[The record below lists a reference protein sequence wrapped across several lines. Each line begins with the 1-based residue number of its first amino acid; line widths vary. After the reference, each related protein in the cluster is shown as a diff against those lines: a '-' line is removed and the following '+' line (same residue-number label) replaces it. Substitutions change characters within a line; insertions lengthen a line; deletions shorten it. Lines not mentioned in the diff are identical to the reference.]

1 MNSFL
6 FYFIIFLS
14 LTFENFSKC
23 CCDCCDEEK
32 YFLNSGDETKYNEEY
47 FLNSGVNINVPLN
60 LKWSSYKNGW
70 NCSAIAVFRFILSDK
85 VLLEIL
91 LNENKKTLNEN
102 LNLDQDSMILSNT
115 FSKISQLFKNIL
127 KSKNNYND
135 MMYDIINSLEINDIF
150 DSDNI
155 LNRCLYIYFK
165 DLFKIEYTS
174 HSIYQNKNS
183 KNFEIINSTSVDVY
197 YNFFFPDETYKL
209 KQLMKIYKKTEEE
222 AEEIIKKL
230 TENNTKVIKDEINTS
245 EYLCL
250 STSPT
255 GSGFLKKPTVN
266 GEEIENYEKISITQ
280 KDGTIKEYKLI
291 GLIGLCGKIVNAS
304 VSGTDAV
311 LIVPVYNKNKNE
323 KGWVKYQFNEVSEV
337 HDLQYWKNVNKFNG
351 WGNPVFFKYIYKC
364 TNQN

>member
-6 FYFIIFLS
+6 FYFIIFS
-14 LTFENFSKC
+14 CLTFENFSKC

-60 LKWSSYKNGW
+60 LEWSKYKNGW
-70 NCSAIAVFRFILSDK
+70 NCSAIVVFRFILSDK
-85 VLLEIL
+85 VLLE
-91 LNENKKTLNEN
+91 KVLNEN
-102 LNLDQDSMILSNT
+102 LKQSHVIDNKKKDP

-135 MMYDIINSLEINDIF
+135 IMYDIINSLEVHDEY
-150 DSDNI
+150 DSDSI

-165 DLFKIEYTS
+165 DLFKIECTS
-174 HSIYQNKNS
+174 HAIYQNKNS
-183 KNFEIINSTSVDVY
+183 KNFEITNSTSVGVY
-197 YNFFFPDETYKL
+197 YHFFFPDETYKL
-209 KQLMKIYKKTEEE
+209 KQLMKNYNKTEEE

-230 TENNTKVIKDEINTS
+230 TENNTRVIKDEINTS

-255 GSGFLKKPTVN
+255 SCGYLKKPTVN
-266 GEEIENYEKISITQ
+266 GEEFKNYEKISITQ
-280 KDGTIKEYKLI
+280 KDGTIKEYELI
-291 GLIGLCGKIVNAS
+291 GLIGLCGEIVDAS

-311 LIVPVYNKNKNE
+311 LIVPVYDKNKNE
-323 KGWVKYQFNEVSEV
+323 KGWVKYQFNKVSEV
-337 HDLQYWKNVNKFNG
+337 HDLQYWKNVNKFG
-351 WGNPVFFKYIYKC
+351 RWGNPVFFKYIYKC
-364 TNQN
+364 MN

>member
-6 FYFIIFLS
+6 FYFIIFS
-14 LTFENFSKC
+14 CLTFEHFSKC
-23 CCDCCDEEK
+23 CCDCCDEEE
-32 YFLNSGDETKYNEEY
+32 YSLNSGDETKYNEEY
-47 FLNSGVNINVPLN
+47 FLNSGYNINVPLN
-60 LKWSSYKNGW
+60 LEWSRYKDGW

-115 FSKISQLFKNIL
+115 FSKISELFKKIL

-135 MMYDIINSLEINDIF
+135 MMYDIINSLKINEIF
-150 DSDNI
+150 DSGDI
-155 LNRCLYIYFK
+155 LDRCLYIYFK
-165 DLFKIEYTS
+165 DLFNIENTT
-174 HSIYQNKNS
+174 HTIYQDNNS
-183 KNFEIINSTSVDVY
+183 KNFEIADATSFEVFIPFCFHDK
-197 YNFFFPDETYKL
+197 TY
-209 KQLMKIYKKTEEE
+209 QLMKDYNKTKEE

-250 STSPT
+250 NTSPT
-255 GSGFLKKPTVN
+255 GCGYFKKPEVN
-266 GEEIENYEKISITQ
+266 GEEIKNYEKISITQ

-291 GLIGLCGKIVNAS
+291 GLIGLCGKIVNTS
-304 VSGTDAV
+304 VSGTDTV
-311 LIVPVYNKNKNE
+311 LIVPVYDKNKNE
-323 KGWVKYQFNEVSEV
+323 KGWVKYQFNKVSEV

-351 WGNPVFFKYIYKC
+351 WKNPVFFKYIYKC

>member
-1 MNSFL
+1 MNFFL
-6 FYFIIFLS
+6 FYFIIFSCLK
-14 LTFENFSKC
+14 FENFSKC
-23 CCDCCDEEK
+23 CCDCCDEEE
-32 YFLNSGDETKYNEEY
+32 YFLNSSDEIKYNGEY

-60 LKWSSYKNGW
+60 LEWSRYKDGW

-91 LNENKKTLNEN
+91 LNGNKRTLNKN

-115 FSKISQLFKNIL
+115 FPKISELFKKIL

-135 MMYDIINSLEINDIF
+135 MMYDIINSLEINEIF
-150 DSDNI
+150 DSGDI
-155 LNRCLYIYFK
+155 LDRCLYIYFK
-165 DLFKIEYTS
+165 DLFKIEQIF
-174 HSIYQNKNS
+174 HALCQDKNS
-183 KNFEIINSTSVDVY
+183 KNFKIEDSTSFDV
-197 YNFFFPDETYKL
+197 FKHFCFHDKTY
-209 KQLMKIYKKTEEE
+209 QLMKYYNKTKEE

-255 GSGFLKKPTVN
+255 GGGYLKKPNVN
-266 GEEIENYEKISITQ
+266 GEEIKNYEKISITQ

-291 GLIGLCGKIVNAS
+291 GLIGLCGKIVNTS
-304 VSGTDAV
+304 VSGTDTV
-311 LIVPVYNKNKNE
+311 LIVPVYDKNKNE

-337 HDLQYWKNVNKFNG
+337 HDLQYLKNVNNFNE
-351 WGNPVFFKYIYKC
+351 WENPFFFRYIYKC

>member
-6 FYFIIFLS
+6 FYFIIFSCLA
-14 LTFENFSKC
+14 FENFSKC
-23 CCDCCDEEK
+23 CCDWCDESCCDWCDK
-32 YFLNSGDETKYNEEY
+32 TKYNEEY

-60 LKWSSYKNGW
+60 LEWSRYKNGW

-115 FSKISQLFKNIL
+115 LSKISQLFKNIL

-135 MMYDIINSLEINDIF
+135 MMYDIINSLKINDIF
-150 DSDNI
+150 ACGEI
-155 LNRCLYIYFK
+155 LDRCLYIYFK
-165 DLFKIEYTS
+165 NLFKIEQTF
-174 HSIYQNKNS
+174 HTLYQDKNS
-183 KNFEIINSTSVDVY
+183 KNFKIADSTSFDVFR
-197 YNFFFPDETYKL
+197 FFCFHDETYIL
-209 KQLMKIYKKTEEE
+209 KQLREKYNKTKEE

-250 STSPT
+250 SAY
-255 GSGFLKKPTVN
+255 GFGCFKKPNVN
-266 GEEIENYEKISITQ
+266 GKEIENWEKISITQ
-280 KDGTIKEYKLI
+280 KNGAIKEYELI
-291 GLIGLCGKIVNAS
+291 GLIGLCGEIVHTS
-304 VSGTDAV
+304 VSRTDTV
-311 LIVPVYNKNKNE
+311 LIVPVYDKNKNK
-323 KGWVKYQFNEVSEV
+323 KGWVKYQFDEVSKV
-337 HDLQYWKNVNKFNG
+337 HDLTYWKNVNNFNG
-351 WGNPVFFKYIYKC
+351 WENPVFFKYIYKC